1 MKEYLSQQQREL
13 STFSLDDLKLPKIEN
28 SADSIDVFFIF
39 FLLFIEDTY

>member
-28 SADSIDVFFIF
+28 STDSLDVNYIS
-39 FLLFIEDTY
+39 LFYS